1 LTSSGPDESLGI
13 DDLWG
18 LIEARADATPDALLA
33 VDELDRVLTF
43 GEYRERCRRQAQ
55 SLEPFGIGAGTVVSW
70 QLPTWLESL
79 VLVGALSRLGAVQN
93 PILPICREREVGF
106 MVRQTGAQFLLV
118 PGPDPWRGFDYVG
131 MAKDLGA
138 SLDGKPEVLQVA
150 RGREAVWAI
159 SRPLAEEIAQ
169 TNRWR
174 GNPDVRWIFYTS
186 GTTADPKGAL
196 HTDATVAAAARGV
209 NDAFETTPS
218 DRFAMVFPFTHVGGI
233 QSLFGFLDVGSGSIW
248 TEAFEPHATV
258 ELLRKHGV
266 TIAAAGTA
274 FWLAYLA
281 VQREQP
287 GTPIFPNLRLCG
299 GGGSPKPPT
308 LDAEVR
314 DEMGGIGVVNG
325 YGLTECP
332 SHCLNT
338 VRDPAEKRAVTEG
351 RPTAGVEIRIT
362 APDGTVLPAEA
373 EGEIRVRARQLC
385 LGYVD
390 ASLDTD
396 AFDADGFFRTGDLGR
411 FDADGYLVISG
422 RLKDIIIRKGENISA
437 KEVEDLLYEH
447 PSVADVAVVGLA
459 DPERGERACAV
470 VVRAPGTPPF
480 TMSVMTKWCVDHG
493 LMTQK
498 IPEQLELVDKLPRNP
513 SGKVVKQELRARF
526 ED

>member
-1 LTSSGPDESLGI
+1 LGI

-33 VDELDRVLTF
+33 VDELDRALTF
-43 GEYRERCRRQAQ
+43 GEYRARCVAQADA
-55 SLEPFGIGAGTVVSW
+55 LREVGIDGDTVVSW

-79 VLVGALSRLGAVQN
+79 VIVGALAQIGAVQN
-93 PILPICREREVGF
+93 PILPICRAREVGF
-106 MVRQTGAQFLLV
+106 MVRQTGAQFLIV
-118 PGPDPWRGFDYVG
+118 PGPGEWRGFDYVE
-131 MAKDLGA
+131 MAKDLG
-138 SLDGKPEVLQVA
+138 PQVLQVE
-150 RGREAVWAI
+150 RGRESVWAI
-159 SRPLAEEIAQ
+159 PRPMGRVIAQ
-169 TNRWR
+169 TSL
-174 GNPDVRWIFYTS
+174 GHGTPGVRWIFYTS
-186 GTTADPKGAL
+186 GTTADPKGAM

-209 NDAFETTPS
+209 NDAFETTAA

-248 TEAFEPHATV
+248 TEAFEPHTTV
-258 ELLRKHGV
+258 ELLRTHGV

-287 GTPIFPNLRLCG
+287 DTPIFPNLRLCG

-314 DEMGGIGVVNG
+314 DEMGGLGVVNG

-338 VRDPAEKRAVTEG
+338 VRDPAAKRAVTEG
-351 RPTAGVEIRIT
+351 RPTPGVEMRIT
-362 APDGTVLPAEA
+362 APDGTELPRTT
-373 EGEIRVRARQLC
+373 EGEIRVRAPQLC

-390 ASLDTD
+390 ASLDAD
-396 AFDADGFFRTGDLGR
+396 AFDADGFFRTGDLGW

-447 PSVADVAVVGLA
+447 PAVADVAVIGLPDA
-459 DPERGERACAV
+459 ARGERACAV
-470 VVRAPGTPPF
+470 VVQAPNAPPF
-480 TMSVMTKWCVDHG
+480 TMDAMTAWCVEHG

-498 IPEQLELVDKLPRNP
+498 IPEQLELVDGLPRNP
-513 SGKVVKQELRARF
+513 SGKVVKYALRDRF
-526 ED
+526 AD

>member
-1 LTSSGPDESLGI
+1 VTESLGI

-18 LIEARADATPDALLA
+18 LIEARADTTPDAVLA
-33 VDELDRVLTF
+33 VDELDRTLTF
-43 GEYRERCRRQAQ
+43 GEYRDRCVSQADA
-55 SLEPFGIGAGTVVSW
+55 LEAFGIGSGTVVSW

-79 VLVGALSRLGAVQN
+79 ELVGALSRLGAVQN
-93 PILPICREREVGF
+93 PILPICRAREVGF
-106 MVRQTGAQFLLV
+106 MVRQTGAQFLIV
-118 PGPDPWRGFDYVG
+118 PGPDPWRGFDYVE
-131 MAKDLGA
+131 MAASLTKDLG
-138 SLDGKPEVLQVA
+138 PEVLHVA
-150 RGREAVWAI
+150 RGRESVWAI
-159 SRPLAEEIAQ
+159 VPPLGATIAQ
-169 TNRWR
+169 TNVTTSL
-174 GNPDVRWIFYTS
+174 PDGVRWIFYTS
-186 GTTADPKGAL
+186 GTTADPKGAM

-209 NDAFETTPS
+209 NDAFETTPA

-248 TEAFEPHATV
+248 TETFEPHATV
-258 ELLRKHGV
+258 ELLREHGV

-281 VQREQP
+281 VQRERP
-287 GTPIFPNLRLCG
+287 DVPIFPDLRLCG
-299 GGGSPKPPT
+299 GGGSPKPPS

-314 DEMGGIGVVNG
+314 EEMGGLGVVNG

-351 RPTAGVEIRIT
+351 RPTPGVEMRIT
-362 APDGTVLPAEA
+362 APDGTVLPPET

-390 ASLDTD
+390 ASLDAD
-396 AFDADGFFRTGDLGR
+396 AFDADGFFRTGDLGW
-411 FDADGYLVISG
+411 FDDDGYLVISG
-422 RLKDIIIRKGENISA
+422 RLKDIIIRKGESISA

-447 PSVADVAVVGLA
+447 PSVADVAVIGLP

-470 VVRAPGTPPF
+470 VVHAPDTPPF
-480 TMSVMTKWCVDHG
+480 TMDAMAAWCVARG

-498 IPEQLELVDKLPRNP
+498 IPEQLELVDVLPRNP
-513 SGKVVKQELRARF
+513 SGKVVKYALRDRF
-526 ED
+526 AD

>member
-1 LTSSGPDESLGI
+1 LTDAPSLGI

-18 LIEARADATPDALLA
+18 LIEARADVSPDGLLA
-33 VDELDRVLTF
+33 VDELDRELTF
-43 GEYRERCRRQAQ
+43 GEYRDRCVTQADA
-55 SLEPFGIGAGTVVSW
+55 LGELGIGAGTVVSW

-79 VLVGALSRLGAVQN
+79 VLVGALSKLGAVQN
-93 PILPICREREVGF
+93 PILPICRAREVGF
-106 MVRQTGAQFLLV
+106 MVRQTGAEFLFV
-118 PGPDPWRGFDYVG
+118 PGVWRGFDYSE
-131 MAKDLGA
+131 MAT
-138 SLDGKPEVLQVA
+138 SLDGQPQVLEVT
-150 RGREAVWAI
+150 RGRESVWAI
-159 SRPLAEEIAQ
+159 SRPMAEEIAQ
-169 TNRWR
+169 TTLPRD
-174 GNPDVRWIFYTS
+174 DVKWIFYTS
-186 GTTADPKGAL
+186 GTTADPKGAM

-209 NDAFETTPS
+209 NDAFETTAA

-248 TEAFEPHATV
+248 TEVFEPYATV

-287 GTPIFPNLRLCG
+287 DTPIFPDLRLCG

-314 DEMGGIGVVNG
+314 KEMGGLGVVNG

-338 VRDPAEKRAVTEG
+338 VRDPDDKRAVTEG
-351 RPTAGVEIRIT
+351 RPTRGVEMRIT
-362 APDGTVLPAEA
+362 APDGSVLPAET

-390 ASLDTD
+390 ASLDAD
-396 AFDADGFFRTGDLGR
+396 AFDADGFFRTGDLGW

-447 PSVADVAVVGLA
+447 PSVVDVAVIGLP

-470 VVRAPGTPPF
+470 VVQAPNPPPF
-480 TMSVMTKWCVDHG
+480 TMDAMARWCVDHG
-493 LMTQK
+493 LMVQK
-498 IPEQLELVDKLPRNP
+498 VPEQLELVEELPRNP
-513 SGKVVKQELRARF
+513 SGKVVKYELRDRF
-526 ED
+526 KD

>member
-1 LTSSGPDESLGI
+1 
-13 DDLWG
+13 
-18 LIEARADATPDALLA
+18 
-33 VDELDRVLTF
+33 
-43 GEYRERCRRQAQ
+43 
-55 SLEPFGIGAGTVVSW
+55 VV
-70 QLPTWLESL
+70 
-79 VLVGALSRLGAVQN
+79 
-93 PILPICREREVGF
+93 
-106 MVRQTGAQFLLV
+106 
-118 PGPDPWRGFDYVG
+118 
-131 MAKDLGA
+131 
-138 SLDGKPEVLQVA
+138 
-150 RGREAVWAI
+150 
-159 SRPLAEEIAQ
+159 
-169 TNRWR
+169 
-174 GNPDVRWIFYTS
+174 YTS
-186 GTTADPKGAL
+186 GTTADPKGAM

-209 NDAFETTPS
+209 NDAFETTPA

-258 ELLRKHGV
+258 ELLRRHGV

-287 GTPIFPNLRLCG
+287 DTPIFPDLRFCG

-314 DEMGGIGVVNG
+314 AEMGGLGVVNG

-351 RPTAGVEIRIT
+351 RPTPGVEMRIT
-362 APDGTVLPAEA
+362 ALDGAVLPNET

-390 ASLDTD
+390 ASLDAD
-396 AFDADGFFRTGDLGR
+396 AFDADGFFRTGDLGW

-437 KEVEDLLYEH
+437 KEVEDLLYDH
-447 PSVADVAVVGLA
+447 PSVADVAVIGLPDA
-459 DPERGERACAV
+459 ERGERACAV
-470 VVRAPGTPPF
+470 VVPAPNAPPF
-480 TMSVMTKWCVDHG
+480 TMDAMRAWCVDHG

-498 IPEQLELVDKLPRNP
+498 IPEQLELVDVLPRNP
-513 SGKVVKQELRARF
+513 SGKVVKFELRARF
-526 ED
+526 AELR

>member
-1 LTSSGPDESLGI
+1 
-13 DDLWG
+13 
-18 LIEARADATPDALLA
+18 
-33 VDELDRVLTF
+33 
-43 GEYRERCRRQAQ
+43 
-55 SLEPFGIGAGTVVSW
+55 VSW

-79 VLVGALSRLGAVQN
+79 VLVGALSKLGAVQN
-93 PILPICREREVGF
+93 PILPICRAREVGF
-106 MVRQTGAQFLLV
+106 MVRQTGAQFLIV
-118 PGPDPWRGFDYVG
+118 PGEWKGFDYVD
-131 MAKDLGA
+131 MAKDLVA
-138 SLDGKPEVLQVA
+138 SLDGKPEILQVA
-150 RGREAVWAI
+150 RGRESVWAI
-159 SRPLAEEIAQ
+159 DGARGPTIAQ
-169 TNRWR
+169 TDLLRR
-174 GNPDVRWIFYTS
+174 RPDVLWIFYTS
-186 GTTADPKGAL
+186 GTTADPKGAM

-209 NDAFETTPS
+209 NDAFETTAA

-258 ELLRKHGV
+258 DLLRKHGV

-287 GTPIFPNLRLCG
+287 DTPIFPNLRLCG

-314 DEMGGIGVVNG
+314 EEMGGIGVVNG

-338 VRDPAEKRAVTEG
+338 VRDSAAKRAVTEG
-351 RPTAGVEIRIT
+351 RPTPGTEMRIT
-362 APDGTVLPAEA
+362 APDGAVLPAEI

-390 ASLDTD
+390 SSLDAD
-396 AFDADGFFRTGDLGR
+396 AFDADGFFRTGDLGWL
-411 FDADGYLVISG
+411 DADGYLVISG

-447 PSVADVAVVGLA
+447 PSVADVAVIGLP

-470 VVRAPGTPPF
+470 VVLRDGADTFDLDVIGAHCRAAGL
-480 TMSVMTKWCVDHG
+480 SV
-493 LMTQK
+493 QK
-498 IPEQLELVDKLPRNP
+498 IPEQLELVDALPRNA
-513 SGKVVKQELRARF
+513 SGKVLKYQLQETYRS
-526 ED
+526 

>member
-1 LTSSGPDESLGI
+1 
-13 DDLWG
+13 
-18 LIEARADATPDALLA
+18 
-33 VDELDRVLTF
+33 
-43 GEYRERCRRQAQ
+43 
-55 SLEPFGIGAGTVVSW
+55 
-70 QLPTWLESL
+70 
-79 VLVGALSRLGAVQN
+79 
-93 PILPICREREVGF
+93 
-106 MVRQTGAQFLLV
+106 
-118 PGPDPWRGFDYVG
+118 
-131 MAKDLGA
+131 
-138 SLDGKPEVLQVA
+138 
-150 RGREAVWAI
+150 
-159 SRPLAEEIAQ
+159 
-169 TNRWR
+169 
-174 GNPDVRWIFYTS
+174 
-186 GTTADPKGAL
+186 
-196 HTDATVAAAARGV
+196 
-209 NDAFETTPS
+209 
-218 DRFAMVFPFTHVGGI
+218 MVFPFTHVGGI
-233 QSLFGFLDVGSGSIW
+233 QSLFGFLDVGSVSIW

-287 GTPIFPNLRLCG
+287 DVPIFPNLRLCG

-314 DEMGGIGVVNG
+314 AEMGGIGVVNG

-351 RPTAGVEIRIT
+351 RPTPGTEMRIT
-362 APDGTVLPAEA
+362 APDGTVLPAET

-390 ASLDTD
+390 SALDAD
-396 AFDADGFFRTGDLGR
+396 AFDGYGFFRTGDLGWL
-411 FDADGYLVISG
+411 DADGYLVISG

-447 PSVADVAVVGLA
+447 PSVADVAVIGLP

-470 VVRAPGTPPF
+470 VVHAPNTEPF
-480 TMSVMTKWCVDHG
+480 TMEAMTAWCADHG

-498 IPEQLELVDKLPRNP
+498 IPEQLELVDSLPRNP
-513 SGKVVKQELRARF
+513 SGKVIKYELRDRF
-526 ED
+526 ADED

>member
-1 LTSSGPDESLGI
+1 VSGSLGI
-13 DDLWG
+13 DSMWE
-18 LIEARADATPDALLA
+18 LIDARAALSPDGWLA

-43 GEYRERCRRQAQ
+43 GEYRDRCVAQADA
-55 SLEPFGIGAGTVVSW
+55 LAEVGIGEGTVVSW

-79 VLVGALSRLGAVQN
+79 VLVGALSKLGAVQN
-93 PILPICREREVGF
+93 PILPICRAREVGF

-118 PGPDPWRGFDYVG
+118 PGVWRGFDYLE
-131 MAKDLGA
+131 MAKGLTA
-138 SLDGKPEVLQVA
+138 SLHGGPEVLQVA
-150 RGREAVWAI
+150 RGRDSVWAI
-159 SRPLAEEIAQ
+159 VGAGGPTIAQ
-169 TNRWR
+169 TNQWR
-174 GNPDVRWIFYTS
+174 GPDVRWIFYTS
-186 GTTADPKGAL
+186 GTTADPKGAM

-209 NDAFETTPS
+209 NDAFETTAA

-287 GTPIFPNLRLCG
+287 DVPIFPNLRLCG

-314 DEMGGIGVVNG
+314 EEMGGLGVVNG

-351 RPTAGVEIRIT
+351 RPTPGTEMRIT
-362 APDGTVLPAEA
+362 APDGTAVPAES

-390 ASLDTD
+390 SSLDAD
-396 AFDADGFFRTGDLGR
+396 AFDADGFFRTGDLGWL
-411 FDADGYLVISG
+411 DADGYLVISG

-447 PSVADVAVVGLA
+447 PSVADVAVIGLP
-459 DPERGERACAV
+459 DSERGERACAV
-470 VVRAPGTPPF
+470 VVQAPSAPPF
-480 TMSVMTKWCVDHG
+480 TMKAMTAWCVEHG

-498 IPEQLELVDKLPRNP
+498 IPEQLALVDELPRNP
-513 SGKVVKQELRARF
+513 SGKVVKYELRARF
-526 ED
+526 AD

>member
-1 LTSSGPDESLGI
+1 VVPLSGI

-43 GEYRERCRRQAQ
+43 GEYRARCLAQADA
-55 SLEPFGIGAGTVVSW
+55 LREVGIEAGTVVSW

-79 VLVGALSRLGAVQN
+79 VIVGALARLGAVQN
-93 PILPICREREVGF
+93 PILPICRAREVGF
-106 MVRQTGAQFLLV
+106 MVHQTGAQFLIV
-118 PGPDPWRGFDYVG
+118 PGPDPWRGFDYVERAKDLE
-131 MAKDLGA
+131 MAKDIG
-138 SLDGKPEVLQVA
+138 PEVLQVA
-150 RGREAVWAI
+150 RGRESVWAI
-159 SRPLAEEIAQ
+159 GTPRGGTIAQ
-169 TNRWR
+169 TNVSTSWPE
-174 GNPDVRWIFYTS
+174 GVRWIFYTS
-186 GTTADPKGAL
+186 GTTADPKGAM

-209 NDAFETTPS
+209 NDAFETTAA

-248 TEAFEPHATV
+248 TESFEPHSTV
-258 ELLRKHGV
+258 ELLRTHGV

-287 GTPIFPNLRLCG
+287 DTPIFPNLRLCG

-314 DEMGGIGVVNG
+314 DEMGGLGVVNG

-338 VRDPAEKRAVTEG
+338 VRDPAAKRAVTEG
-351 RPTAGVEIRIT
+351 RPTPGVEMRIT
-362 APDGTVLPAEA
+362 APDGSVLPHET
-373 EGEIRVRARQLC
+373 EGEIRVRAPQLC

-390 ASLDTD
+390 LSLDGD
-396 AFDADGFFRTGDLGR
+396 AFDGDGFFRTGDLGW
-411 FDADGYLVISG
+411 FDADGYLMISG

-447 PSVADVAVVGLA
+447 LSVADVAVIGLPDA
-459 DPERGERACAV
+459 QRGERACAV
-470 VVRAPGTPPF
+470 VVQAPNAPPF
-480 TMSVMTKWCVDHG
+480 TMDAMTAWCVEHG

-498 IPEQLELVDKLPRNP
+498 IPEQLERVDVLPRNP
-513 SGKVVKQELRARF
+513 SGKVVKYELRDRF
-526 ED
+526 AD